1 MPQKRAKSD
10 SQADDVIIK
19 KYANRRLY
27 NTATSSYVTLDDLR
41 KMVQENIEFRV
52 IDAKTNEDLTR
63 SVLTQI
69 IVEEESRGQNL
80 LPISFLRQI
89 IAMYEDNM
97 RWTLPQYLETV
108 MGWYARHQQEV
119 QRQVSSSFGG
129 MMPTALEEMQR
140 RQLALFDQAVRM
152 FNPGLGGSAAKSS
165 DPQKAPES
173 HNASGHAPP
182 PPAPKTDEEI
192 SDLRE
197 RIAALQEAVDSLARK
212 SER

>member
-1 MPQKRAKSD
+1 MPQKRSKGESGGA
-10 SQADDVIIK
+10 VVIK

-41 KMVQENIEFRV
+41 KMVQDDVEFQV

-69 IVEEESRGQNL
+69 IVDEESRGQNL

-97 RWTLPQYLETV
+97 RWTLPQYLETA

-119 QRQVSSSFGG
+119 QKQVNTSFGG
-129 MMPTALEEMQR
+129 IMPPAIEEMQR
-140 RQLALFDQAVRM
+140 QQMALFDQAVRM
-152 FNPGLGGSAAKSS
+152 FTPVSATQQTEPVK
-165 DPQKAPES
+165 ET
-173 HNASGHAPP
+173 PP
-182 PPAPKTDEEI
+182 TADAD
-192 SDLRE
+192 DLSELR
-197 RIAALQEAVDSLARK
+197 RQIAALQNAVETLAK
-212 SER
+212 KGG

>member
-1 MPQKRAKSD
+1 MPQKRPKSD
-10 SQADDVIIK
+10 SASDDVIIK

-27 NTATSSYVTLDDLR
+27 NTSTSSYVTLEDLR
-41 KMVQENIEFRV
+41 KMVQEDINFRV
-52 IDAKTNEDLTR
+52 IDAKTHEDLTR

-97 RWTLPQYLETV
+97 RWTLPQYLETA

-129 MMPTALEEMQR
+129 MMPPALEEMQR
-140 RQLALFDQAVRM
+140 QQLALFDQAVRM
-152 FNPGLGGSAAKSS
+152 FSPGAGAGGNATK
-165 DPQKAPES
+165 PPE
-173 HNASGHAPP
+173 P
-182 PPAPKTDEEI
+182 PPAPKAEGGEEI
-192 SDLRE
+192 ADLRE
-197 RIAALQEAVDSLARK
+197 RIAALQHAVETLAK
-212 SER
+212 KGEG